1 MKKLLLTGL
10 LGLAT
15 LTAQAA
21 DAPANVALTASGST
35 FVKPVMDKWAETYS
49 MVDPSVK
56 INYSGGGSGTGQK
69 DVLNGVVDFAGS
81 DGPMT
86 DEQLKTAKTKILHLP
101 VVAGAVVI
109 IYNVPGVSTLKFD
122 GPTIA
127 NIFLGKITKWNDP
140 AIASQN
146 PGVKLPDTDISTV
159 HRSDGSGTTYIFTD
173 YLAHIS
179 ADWKKDVGTKT
190 SVEWPVGVGQQGS
203 AGVSAQVQK
212 TAGGIGYVE
221 LIYAKNNKISYAD
234 IKNADGKYITA
245 SLEAVSK
252 ALSTATIPEDF
263 RFSFVNAPGEESYPI
278 SGVTWLLVPQDSK
291 DSAKGKKLVAFLN
304 WVFLDPKAQQMAK
317 DLNYAAID
325 PSVVKRIMAA
335 IETIKN

>member
-1 MKKLLLTGL
+1 MKKLLVIGL

-15 LTAQAA
+15 LAANAA
-21 DAPANVALTASGST
+21 DAPVSLTGSGST

-49 MVDPSVK
+49 TVDPMVK

-69 DVLNGVVDFAGS
+69 DILNGVVDFAGS
-81 DGPMT
+81 DGPMS

-109 IYNVPGVSTLKFD
+109 IYNLPEVKGLKLD

-146 PGVKLPDTDISTV
+146 PGVKLPDEDISTV

-173 YLAHIS
+173 YLAHVS
-179 ADWKKDVGTKT
+179 ADWKANVGTKT

-203 AGVSAQVQK
+203 AGVTGQVQK
-212 TAGGIGYVE
+212 TTGGIGYVE
-221 LIYAKNNKISYAD
+221 LIYALNNKISFAD
-234 IKNADGKYITA
+234 VKNADGKYLTA
-245 SLEAVSK
+245 SLDAVSA
-252 ALSTATIPEDF
+252 ALGTATIPEDF
-263 RFSFVNAPGEESYPI
+263 RFSFVNAPGANSYPI
-278 SGVTWLLVPQDSK
+278 SGVTWLLIPQQSK
-291 DSAKGKKLVAFLN
+291 DPVKGAKLVSFLK
-304 WVFLDPKAQQMAK
+304 WIYTSDKAKSMAK

-325 PSVVKRIMAA
+325 PSVVKRILTA
-335 IETIKN
+335 IDTIKN